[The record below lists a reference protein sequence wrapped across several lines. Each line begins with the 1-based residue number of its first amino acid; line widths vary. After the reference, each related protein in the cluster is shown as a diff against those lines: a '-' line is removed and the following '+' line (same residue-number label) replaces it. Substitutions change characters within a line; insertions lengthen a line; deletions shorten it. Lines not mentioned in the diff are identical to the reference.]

1 MAKAAMNKGALQKER
16 DQLRLYQRLLP
27 SLDLKRRQLTAEA
40 NQARQGL
47 AEAEAKVAQVSAQV
61 AEQLPMLANEEMSVS
76 DLVRID
82 AVQVEDDNIV
92 GVKVPVLKDLRCTV
106 QDYSLLAKPHWID
119 VLVQHLQEMA
129 ELRLQVQV
137 AAERVRRLDRA
148 VRRTTQRVN
157 LFDKVLIP
165 TAKQTIQRIQIFL
178 GDAERAAIV
187 RSKLAKSK
195 AQPLIQD
202 APGAEGT
209 S

>member
-1 MAKAAMNKGALQKER
+1 MAKVAMNKGALQKER

-40 NQARQGL
+40 NQAR
-47 AEAEAKVAQVSAQV
+47 EALTEAQAQVERVNARV
-61 AEQLPMLANEEMSVS
+61 AEQLPMLANEEISVS
-76 DLVRID
+76 GLVQID
-82 AVQVEDDNIV
+82 SVHVEEDNIV
-92 GVKVPVLKDLRCTV
+92 GVKVPVLKELRCTV
-106 QDYSLLAKPHWID
+106 RDYSLLAKPHWVD
-119 VLVQHLQEMA
+119 VLVQHLQKIA

-137 AAERVRRLDRA
+137 AAERVRCLDRA

-165 TAKQTIQRIQIFL
+165 KAKKNIQRIQIFL

-187 RSKLAKSK
+187 RSKLAKAK
-195 AQPLIQD
+195 AQSLGQ
-202 APGAEGT
+202 AFTGSEGT